1 MNIYLYRVRLRLLGS
16 MRLDKFPGIAL
27 EGALTA
33 GIREASCACRDEEAQ
48 AACPI
53 QRRCAY
59 HLVPRPAAELFPAL
73 PKRYGTPPPPLILRP
88 RFASGTYGRG
98 TELELELVLVG
109 RAQESYHW
117 VLAGLAAAGR
127 RGVGPIRSGALRDG
141 QFEVL
146 DVEVVAP
153 RGEMPLWESAS
164 NHVPHEPWRFPA
176 DFEGPVPPSL
186 SRGSFTVELRS
197 PTLIEATGA
206 ARGSLEFRHLI
217 AAIGKRASLLSLLVS
232 DRNIVDA
239 AEHARLQGLAS
250 AVSLEASGCQWQTWK
265 RHSRPQGRSF
275 PVEGWTGWVRYRG
288 EVTPFLPLLR
298 LATLLHV
305 SSHAIR
311 GFGEIGLRGSP

>member
-1 MNIYLYRVRLRLLGS
+1 
-16 MRLDKFPGIAL
+16 
-27 EGALTA
+27 
-33 GIREASCACRDEEAQ
+33 
-48 AACPI
+48 
-53 QRRCAY
+53 
-59 HLVPRPAAELFPAL
+59 
-73 PKRYGTPPPPLILRP
+73 
-88 RFASGTYGRG
+88 
-98 TELELELVLVG
+98 VG

-127 RGVGPIRSGALRDG
+127 RGVGPIRSDALRDG

-153 RGEMPLWESAS
+153 GGETPLWEKGRS
-164 NHVPHEPWRFPA
+164 NHGPHEPWRFPE
-176 DFEGPVPPSL
+176 DFEGPVPPSF
-186 SRGSFTVELRS
+186 SRGSFTIELRS

-206 ARGSLEFRHLI
+206 PRGSFEFKRLV

-239 AEHARLQGLAS
+239 SEHARLQGLAS
-250 AVSLEASGCQWQTWK
+250 AVSLEATGCQWHTWK

-298 LATLLHV
+298 LGTLLHV

-311 GFGEIGLRGSP
+311 GFGEIGIRDRP